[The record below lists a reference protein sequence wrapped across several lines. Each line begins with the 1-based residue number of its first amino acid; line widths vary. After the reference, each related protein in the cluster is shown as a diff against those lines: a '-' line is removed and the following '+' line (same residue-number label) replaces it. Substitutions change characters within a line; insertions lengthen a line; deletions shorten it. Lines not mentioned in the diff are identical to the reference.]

1 MALSP
6 GRRPA
11 IHLVGMVH
19 LPALPGAPRAP
30 RPIAAI
36 EARALAEARDLAA
49 AGFHACIVE
58 NFGDAPFHGG
68 AVEPVTVAVMSRIV
82 ATLRREVP
90 ELAVG
95 VNVLRNDAA
104 AALAVAAA
112 SGAGFVR
119 VNVHVGAAATDQGI
133 LEGQAA
139 STLRLRQ
146 RLGLDVAIWADVH
159 VKHGRSLA
167 HETIADEARD
177 AVERGLADALI
188 VTGRGTGWAT
198 DVDDLRT
205 VRGLDLG
212 VPVYVGSGVTEQS
225 LDLYLREADGVIVG
239 SAIEQGG
246 RAGSPLDP
254 ERARRF
260 VATARKC
267 LD

>member
-1 MALSP
+1 
-6 GRRPA
+6 
-11 IHLVGMVH
+11 
-19 LPALPGAPRAP
+19 
-30 RPIAAI
+30 
-36 EARALAEARDLAA
+36 
-49 AGFHACIVE
+49 
-58 NFGDAPFHGG
+58 
-68 AVEPVTVAVMSRIV
+68 VTVAVMSRIV

-90 ELAVG
+90 TLVVG

-104 AALAVAAA
+104 AALAVASAT
-112 SGAGFVR
+112 GAGFVR
-119 VNVHVGAAATDQGI
+119 VNVHVGATATDQGI
-133 LEGQAA
+133 LEGRAA
-139 STLRLRQ
+139 ETLRLRA
-146 RLGLDVAIWADVH
+146 RLGLALAIWADAH

-167 HETIADEARD
+167 HECIADEARD

-205 VRGLDLG
+205 VRALELG

-239 SAIEQGG
+239 SAIMQGG
-246 RAGSPLDP
+246 RAGAPLDP

-260 VATARKC
+260 VATARKI